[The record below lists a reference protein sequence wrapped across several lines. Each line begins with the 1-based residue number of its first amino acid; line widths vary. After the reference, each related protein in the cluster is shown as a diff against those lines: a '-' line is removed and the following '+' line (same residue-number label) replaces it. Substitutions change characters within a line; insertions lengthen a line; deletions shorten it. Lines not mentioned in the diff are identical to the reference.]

1 MVISSRRHTVFNM
14 HAANI
19 AAPKYTKQL
28 LRDFQGEIDSRTMII
43 GEFNTP
49 LTSMDRLCRQKF
61 NKDTV
66 ALNETLD
73 QIDLVYLH
81 RIFHLNAA
89 KYTLF
94 SSAHSPGEIAS
105 QAAK

>member
-1 MVISSRRHTVFNM
+1 MVISSRRHTLFNM

-49 LTSMDRLCRQKF
+49 LTSVDRLFRQKV
-61 NKDTV
+61 NNEIA
-66 ALNETLD
+66 ALNKTLD
-73 QIDLVYLH
+73 QMNLIDLY
-81 RIFHLNAA
+81 RTFH
-89 KYTLF
+89 T
-94 SSAHSPGEIAS
+94 
-105 QAAK
+105 QAA

>member
-1 MVISSRRHTVFNM
+1 MVISSRRHTLFNM

-49 LTSMDRLCRQKF
+49 LTSMDRLFRQKV
-61 NKDTV
+61 NNEIA
-66 ALNETLD
+66 ALNKTLD
-73 QIDLVYLH
+73 QMNLIDLY
-81 RIFHLNAA
+81 RTFH
-89 KYTLF
+89 T
-94 SSAHSPGEIAS
+94 
-105 QAAK
+105 QAA

>member
-49 LTSMDRLCRQKF
+49 LTSMDRLFRQKV
-61 NKDTV
+61 NNEIA
-66 ALNETLD
+66 ALNKTLD
-73 QIDLVYLH
+73 QMNLIDLY
-81 RIFHLNAA
+81 RTFH
-89 KYTLF
+89 T
-94 SSAHSPGEIAS
+94 
-105 QAAK
+105 QAA